1 MADWFDD
8 VTKSVS
14 EFVDDA
20 KDFASESIDD
30 IAERCWHSTTKK
42 KSDEELKATEQDFNN
57 CCTTLQNACAN
68 LNKIRED
75 SSAVIIP
82 IVEAYINTL
91 ANSPKELDN
100 SFTSLNHELKVYQQ
114 TKNNYY
120 NSQTK
125 KTSTSTEHTS
135 EAILAVSSAIG
146 IATDRFLTF
155 GVETA
160 ISACYKRN
168 QNEQSIEENKNTII
182 KFKKDIVQIEIKI
195 KLINEKIEETTK
207 FRRKILQL
215 VTDLQNNAPKN
226 YLDFNQYQE
235 KELTALINNVNS
247 FSKLL
252 NTSV

>member
-8 VTKSVS
+8 IT
-14 EFVDDA
+14 
-20 KDFASESIDD
+20 DFASECIDEV
-30 IAERCWHSTTKK
+30 AEFCLHSTTKQ

-57 CCTTLQNACAN
+57 SCTTLQNTCAN

-120 NSQTK
+120 NSQIK
-125 KTSTSTEHTS
+125 KTSTSTEHIPET
-135 EAILAVSSAIG
+135 ILATAPIIG
-146 IATDRFLTF
+146 MMTDSFLSC
-155 GVETA
+155 GVVTA
-160 ISACYKRN
+160 ISAYYKRD

-195 KLINEKIEETTK
+195 KLTNEKIEETTK

-226 YLDFNQYQE
+226 YLEFNQHQE
-235 KELTALINNVNS
+235 KELTALINNVHS
-247 FSKLL
+247 FSKSL
-252 NTSV
+252 NTRV